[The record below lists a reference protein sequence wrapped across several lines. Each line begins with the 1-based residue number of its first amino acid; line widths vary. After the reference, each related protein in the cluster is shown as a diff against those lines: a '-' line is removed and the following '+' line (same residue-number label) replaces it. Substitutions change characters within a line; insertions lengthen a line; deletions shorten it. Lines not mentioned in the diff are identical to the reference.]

1 MPIDDKNQ
9 EFELIMK
16 TSDGDEIL
24 KNSDTVL
31 VRFGPKRNGIVSS
44 WLNGGYNE
52 DLSAVFN
59 HQLSQENIDKYG
71 DGGILDFLNDLSTDF
86 YNDLDLR
93 SDKLSGLITSAD
105 MNSYSIAC
113 EKYRD
118 IEVIAITT
126 AGARV
131 NAVSAGDLASYYEI
145 NADYKYDLEDDE
157 SKDKNNNQNPN
168 KPGTINTIL
177 LINTKLDE
185 SSLLLAEMIAVEA
198 KAVALRDLMVS
209 SNYSN
214 EIATGTGTDGIAIF
228 SNRDSENFTDNV
240 SKHAK
245 IGELI
250 GKVVIDSIKD
260 ALAKLQWLT
269 PTYQLNAL
277 VRLDRFQYNLDDFY
291 NNYLPKYMK
300 MEDENDKR
308 EFILSLIGISK
319 NPELVSYVSLIIHLL
334 DQYRYGLLSKKT
346 VLKASNSILENQLN
360 NDEWLSMKLLL
371 DYIIKNQLDWFSKHI
386 FHFLF
391 LFYLF
396 FITCL
401 IFFQIWFI

>member
-71 DGGILDFLNDLSTDF
+71 DGGILDFLKDLSTDF
-86 YNDLDLR
+86 YNGLDLR

-131 NAVSAGDLASYYEI
+131 NAVSAGDIASYYEI
-145 NADYKYDLEDDE
+145 NADYRYDLEEDE
-157 SKDKNNNQNPN
+157 SNGQNNNQNPN

-209 SNYSN
+209 SNYSD
-214 EIATGTGTDGIAIF
+214 EIATGTGTDGLAIF
-228 SNRDSENFTDNV
+228 SNMESENFTDNV

-250 GKVVIDSIKD
+250 GKVVIDSIKE

-291 NNYLPKYMK
+291 NNYLPKHMK
-300 MEDENDKR
+300 MEDEDDKR
-308 EFILSLIGISK
+308 EFIASLISISK

-334 DQYRYGLLSKKT
+334 DQYRYCLLSKKT

-360 NDEWLSMKLLL
+360 RIEWQSMKLLL
-371 DYIIKNQLDWFSKHI
+371 DYIIKTQLE
-386 FHFLF
+386 
-391 LFYLF
+391 
-396 FITCL
+396 
-401 IFFQIWFI
+401 

>member
-71 DGGILDFLNDLSTDF
+71 DGGILDFLKDLSTDF
-86 YNDLDLR
+86 YNGLDLR

-131 NAVSAGDLASYYEI
+131 NAVSAGDIASYYEI
-145 NADYKYDLEDDE
+145 NADYRYDLEEDE
-157 SKDKNNNQNPN
+157 SNGQNNNQNPN

-209 SNYSN
+209 SNYSD
-214 EIATGTGTDGIAIF
+214 EIATGTGTDGLAIF
-228 SNRDSENFTDNV
+228 SNMESENFTDNV

-250 GKVVIDSIKD
+250 GKVVIDSIKE

-277 VRLDRFQYNLDDFY
+277 VRLDRFQYNLDEFY
-291 NNYLPKYMK
+291 NDYLPKHMK
-300 MEDENDKR
+300 MDEEDDKR
-308 EFILSLIGISK
+308 KFIASLIRISK

-346 VLKASNSILENQLN
+346 VLKASNSILDNQLN
-360 NDEWLSMKLLL
+360 SDEWQSMKLLL
-371 DYIIKNQLDWFSKHI
+371 DYIIKTQLE
-386 FHFLF
+386 
-391 LFYLF
+391 
-396 FITCL
+396 
-401 IFFQIWFI
+401 

>member
-31 VRFGPKRNGIVSS
+31 VRFGPKRNGIVSF

-71 DGGILDFLNDLSTDF
+71 DGGILDFLKDLSTDF
-86 YNDLDLR
+86 YNGLDLR

-145 NADYKYDLEDDE
+145 NADYRYDLEEDE
-157 SKDKNNNQNPN
+157 SNGQNNNQNPN

-209 SNYSN
+209 SNYSD
-214 EIATGTGTDGIAIF
+214 EIATGTGTDGLAIF
-228 SNRDSENFTDNV
+228 SNMESENFTDNV

-250 GKVVIDSIKD
+250 GKVVIDSIKE

-291 NNYLPKYMK
+291 NNYLPKHMK
-300 MEDENDKR
+300 MEDEDDKR
-308 EFILSLIGISK
+308 EFIASLISISK

-334 DQYRYGLLSKKT
+334 DQYRYCLLSKKT

-360 NDEWLSMKLLL
+360 RIEWQSMKLLL
-371 DYIIKNQLDWFSKHI
+371 DYIINAQLE
-386 FHFLF
+386 
-391 LFYLF
+391 
-396 FITCL
+396 
-401 IFFQIWFI
+401 

>member
-71 DGGILDFLNDLSTDF
+71 DGGILDFLKDLSTDF
-86 YNDLDLR
+86 YNGLDLR

-145 NADYKYDLEDDE
+145 NADYRYDLEEDE
-157 SKDKNNNQNPN
+157 SNGQNNNQNLN

-198 KAVALRDLMVS
+198 KSVALRDLMVS
-209 SNYSN
+209 SNYSD

-228 SNRDSENFTDNV
+228 SNMESENFTDNV

-250 GKVVIDSIKD
+250 GKVVIDSIKE

-291 NNYLPKYMK
+291 NNYLPKHMK
-300 MEDENDKR
+300 MEDEDDKR
-308 EFILSLIGISK
+308 EFIASLISISK

-334 DQYRYGLLSKKT
+334 DQYRYCLLSKKT

-360 NDEWLSMKLLL
+360 RIEWQSMKLLL
-371 DYIIKNQLDWFSKHI
+371 DYIINAQLE
-386 FHFLF
+386 
-391 LFYLF
+391 
-396 FITCL
+396 
-401 IFFQIWFI
+401 

>member
-71 DGGILDFLNDLSTDF
+71 DGGILDFLKDLSTDF
-86 YNDLDLR
+86 YNGLDLR

-131 NAVSAGDLASYYEI
+131 NAVSAGDIASYYEI
-145 NADYKYDLEDDE
+145 NADYRYDLEEDE
-157 SKDKNNNQNPN
+157 SNGQNNNQNPN

-209 SNYSN
+209 SNYSD
-214 EIATGTGTDGIAIF
+214 EIATGTGTDGLAIF
-228 SNRDSENFTDNV
+228 SNMESENFTDNV

-250 GKVVIDSIKD
+250 GKVVIDSIKE

-277 VRLDRFQYNLDDFY
+277 VRLDRFQYNLDEFY
-291 NNYLPKYMK
+291 NDYLPKHMK
-300 MEDENDKR
+300 MDEEDDKR
-308 EFILSLIGISK
+308 KFIVSLIRISK

-334 DQYRYGLLSKKT
+334 DQHRYGLLSKKT
-346 VLKASNSILENQLN
+346 VLKASNSILDNQLN
-360 NDEWLSMKLLL
+360 SDEWRSMKLLL
-371 DYIIKNQLDWFSKHI
+371 DYIIKTQLE
-386 FHFLF
+386 
-391 LFYLF
+391 
-396 FITCL
+396 
-401 IFFQIWFI
+401 

>member
-1 MPIDDKNQ
+1 MSIDDKNQ

-31 VRFGPKRNGIVSS
+31 VKFGPERNGIITS

-71 DGGILDFLNDLSTDF
+71 DGGILDFLKDLSSDLC
-86 YNDLDLR
+86 NDLDLR

-113 EKYRD
+113 ERYRD

-145 NADYKYDLEDDE
+145 NADYRYDLDEDSD
-157 SKDKNNNQNPN
+157 NNQNPN

-228 SNRDSENFTDNV
+228 SNMDSENFTDNV

-291 NNYLPKYMK
+291 NNYLPKHVK
-300 MEDENDKR
+300 IDDEEDKR
-308 EFILSLIGISK
+308 KFILSLIGISK

-371 DYIIKNQLDWFSKHI
+371 DYIIKNQLD
-386 FHFLF
+386 
-391 LFYLF
+391 
-396 FITCL
+396 
-401 IFFQIWFI
+401 

>member
-1 MPIDDKNQ
+1 MSIDDKNQ

-31 VRFGPKRNGIVSS
+31 VKFGPERNGIITS
-44 WLNGGYNE
+44 WLNGG
-52 DLSAVFN
+52 
-59 HQLSQENIDKYG
+59 KYG
-71 DGGILDFLNDLSTDF
+71 DGGILDFLKDLSSDLC
-86 YNDLDLR
+86 NDLDLR

-113 EKYRD
+113 ERYRD

-145 NADYKYDLEDDE
+145 NADYRYDLDEDSD
-157 SKDKNNNQNPN
+157 NNQNPN

-228 SNRDSENFTDNV
+228 SNMDSENFTDNV

-291 NNYLPKYMK
+291 NNYLPKHMK

-360 NDEWLSMKLLL
+360 NDECLSMKLLL
-371 DYIIKNQLDWFSKHI
+371 DYIIKNQLD
-386 FHFLF
+386 
-391 LFYLF
+391 
-396 FITCL
+396 
-401 IFFQIWFI
+401 

>member
-1 MPIDDKNQ
+1 MSIDDKNQ

-113 EKYRD
+113 EKYRG

-131 NAVSAGDLASYYEI
+131 NAVSAGDIASYYEI
-145 NADYKYDLEDDE
+145 NADYRYDLEDDE
-157 SKDKNNNQNPN
+157 SNGQNNNQNPN

-228 SNRDSENFTDNV
+228 SNMDSENFTDNV

-291 NNYLPKYMK
+291 NDYLPSHMK
-300 MEDENDKR
+300 MEDEDDKR
-308 EFILSLIGISK
+308 KFIVSLISISK

-346 VLKASNSILENQLN
+346 VLKASTSILDNQLN
-360 NDEWLSMKLLL
+360 SDEWQSMKLLL
-371 DYIIKNQLDWFSKHI
+371 DYIIKTQLE
-386 FHFLF
+386 
-391 LFYLF
+391 
-396 FITCL
+396 
-401 IFFQIWFI
+401 

>member
-71 DGGILDFLNDLSTDF
+71 DGGILDFLKDLSTDF
-86 YNDLDLR
+86 YNGLDLR

-145 NADYKYDLEDDE
+145 NADYRYDLEEDE
-157 SKDKNNNQNPN
+157 SNGQNNNQNPN

-198 KAVALRDLMVS
+198 KSVALRDLMVS
-209 SNYSN
+209 SNYSD
-214 EIATGTGTDGIAIF
+214 EIATGTGTDGLAIF
-228 SNRDSENFTDNV
+228 SNMESENFTDNV

-250 GKVVIDSIKD
+250 GKVVIDSIKE

-291 NNYLPKYMK
+291 NNYLPKHMK
-300 MEDENDKR
+300 MEDEDDKR
-308 EFILSLIGISK
+308 EFIASLISISK

-334 DQYRYGLLSKKT
+334 DQYRYCLLSKKT

-360 NDEWLSMKLLL
+360 RIEWQSMKLLL
-371 DYIIKNQLDWFSKHI
+371 DYIINAQLE
-386 FHFLF
+386 
-391 LFYLF
+391 
-396 FITCL
+396 
-401 IFFQIWFI
+401 

>member
-1 MPIDDKNQ
+1 M
-9 EFELIMK
+9 
-16 TSDGDEIL
+16 
-24 KNSDTVL
+24 
-31 VRFGPKRNGIVSS
+31 
-44 WLNGGYNE
+44 
-52 DLSAVFN
+52 
-59 HQLSQENIDKYG
+59 QL
-71 DGGILDFLNDLSTDF
+71 
-86 YNDLDLR
+86 
-93 SDKLSGLITSAD
+93 
-105 MNSYSIAC
+105 
-113 EKYRD
+113 YRD
-118 IEVIAITT
+118 IEVLAITT

-145 NADYKYDLEDDE
+145 NADYRYDLEDDE
-157 SKDKNNNQNPN
+157 NNNQNNDQSNIKNPN

-228 SNRDSENFTDNV
+228 SNLKSENFTDNV

-291 NNYLPKYMK
+291 NDYLPKHVK
-300 MEDENDKR
+300 MEDEDDKR
-308 EFILSLIGISK
+308 KFILSLIRISK

-346 VLKASNSILENQLN
+346 VLKASNSILENQLDI
-360 NDEWLSMKLLL
+360 DEWLSMKLLL
-371 DYIIKNQLDWFSKHI
+371 DYVIKTQLE
-386 FHFLF
+386 
-391 LFYLF
+391 
-396 FITCL
+396 
-401 IFFQIWFI
+401 

>member
-1 MPIDDKNQ
+1 MSTDDLNQ
-9 EFELIMK
+9 EFKLLLK

-24 KNSDTVL
+24 KNSDTIL

-59 HQLSQENIDKYG
+59 HQLSQANIDKYCE
-71 DGGILDFLNDLSTDF
+71 GGILNFLIYLSDVF

-105 MNSYSIAC
+105 MNHYSIVS

-131 NAVSAGDLASYYEI
+131 NAVSAGDEASYYEI
-145 NADYKYDLEDDE
+145 NAEYSYDCDDN
-157 SKDKNNNQNPN
+157 SHINKDPN
-168 KPGTINTIL
+168 KPGTINNII

-228 SNRDSENFTDNV
+228 SNMDSVDFTDNV

-250 GKVVIDSIKD
+250 AKAVIKSIKES
-260 ALAKLQWLT
+260 LGSLQWLT
-269 PTYQLNAL
+269 PSYQMNAL
-277 VRLDRFQYNLDDFY
+277 VRLDRYQNTLDDFY
-291 NNYLPKYMK
+291 ENYLPEHIK
-300 MEDENDKR
+300 MEDEDDKR
-308 EFILSLIGISK
+308 EFILSLIKTSK
-319 NPELVSYVSLIIHLL
+319 NPELVANVSLILHLL
-334 DQYRYGLLSKKT
+334 DQYRAGLLSKKT
-346 VLKASNSILENQLN
+346 VLKVSDSIMENQLDN
-360 NDEWLSMKLLL
+360 EEFHSMKLLL
-371 DYIIKNQLDWFSKHI
+371 GYVIKTQLD
-386 FHFLF
+386 
-391 LFYLF
+391 
-396 FITCL
+396 
-401 IFFQIWFI
+401 

>member
-1 MPIDDKNQ
+1 MSIDDKNQ

-31 VRFGPKRNGIVSS
+31 VKFGPERNGIITS

-71 DGGILDFLNDLSTDF
+71 DGGILDFLKDLSSDLC
-86 YNDLDLR
+86 NDLDLR

-113 EKYRD
+113 ERYRD

-145 NADYKYDLEDDE
+145 NADYRYDLDEDSD
-157 SKDKNNNQNPN
+157 NNQNPN

-228 SNRDSENFTDNV
+228 SNMDSENFTDNV

-250 GKVVIDSIKD
+250 GKVVID
-260 ALAKLQWLT
+260 QWLT

-291 NNYLPKYMK
+291 NNYLPKHMK

-360 NDEWLSMKLLL
+360 NDECLSMKLLL
-371 DYIIKNQLDWFSKHI
+371 DYIIKNQLD
-386 FHFLF
+386 
-391 LFYLF
+391 
-396 FITCL
+396 
-401 IFFQIWFI
+401 

>member
-1 MPIDDKNQ
+1 MSIDDKNQ

-16 TSDGDEIL
+16 TSDSDEIL

-71 DGGILDFLNDLSTDF
+71 DGGILDFLKDLAADF
-86 YNDLDLR
+86 YENLDLR

-113 EKYRD
+113 ERYRD
-118 IEVIAITT
+118 IEVLAITT

-145 NADYKYDLEDDE
+145 NADYRYDLEDDE
-157 SKDKNNNQNPN
+157 NNNQNNDQSNIKNPN

-228 SNRDSENFTDNV
+228 SNLDSVNFTDNV

-291 NNYLPKYMK
+291 SNYLPSHMK
-300 MEDENDKR
+300 MENEEDKR
-308 EFILSLIGISK
+308 KFIVSLISISK

-346 VLKASNSILENQLN
+346 VLKVSNSILDNQLDK
-360 NDEWLSMKLLL
+360 DEWISMKLLL
-371 DYIIKNQLDWFSKHI
+371 DYIIKTQLD
-386 FHFLF
+386 
-391 LFYLF
+391 
-396 FITCL
+396 
-401 IFFQIWFI
+401 

>member
-1 MPIDDKNQ
+1 MSIDDKNQ
-9 EFELIMK
+9 EFELIRK

-31 VRFGPKRNGIVSS
+31 VKFGPKRNGIVSS

-71 DGGILDFLNDLSTDF
+71 DGGILDFLKDLSADF
-86 YNDLDLR
+86 YNDLNLR

-113 EKYRD
+113 EKFRD

-131 NAVSAGDLASYYEI
+131 NAVSAGDIASYYEI
-145 NADYKYDLEDDE
+145 NADYRYDLEEDE
-157 SKDKNNNQNPN
+157 NGQNNNQNPN

-228 SNRDSENFTDNV
+228 SNMDSENFTDNV

-250 GKVVIDSIKD
+250 GKVVIDSIKE

-291 NNYLPKYMK
+291 NNYLPSHMK
-300 MEDENDKR
+300 MDDEDDKR
-308 EFILSLIGISK
+308 KFIVSLISISK

-346 VLKASNSILENQLN
+346 VLKASNSILDNQLN
-360 NDEWLSMKLLL
+360 RNEWQSMKLLL
-371 DYIIKNQLDWFSKHI
+371 DYIIKTQLE
-386 FHFLF
+386 
-391 LFYLF
+391 
-396 FITCL
+396 
-401 IFFQIWFI
+401 

>member
-1 MPIDDKNQ
+1 MSIDDKNQ

-31 VRFGPKRNGIVSS
+31 VKFGPERNGIISS

-71 DGGILDFLNDLSTDF
+71 DGGILDFLKDLAADF
-86 YNDLDLR
+86 YENLDLR

-105 MNSYSIAC
+105 MNSYSIAS
-113 EKYRD
+113 ERYRD

-145 NADYKYDLEDDE
+145 NADYRYDLEDDE
-157 SKDKNNNQNPN
+157 NNYQNNNQSNIKNPN

-228 SNRDSENFTDNV
+228 SNMDSENFTDNV

-291 NNYLPKYMK
+291 NNYLPKHVK
-300 MEDENDKR
+300 MEDEDDKR

-371 DYIIKNQLDWFSKHI
+371 DYIIKNQLD
-386 FHFLF
+386 
-391 LFYLF
+391 
-396 FITCL
+396 
-401 IFFQIWFI
+401 

>member
-1 MPIDDKNQ
+1 MSIDDKNH

-31 VRFGPKRNGIVSS
+31 VRFGPKRNGIVTS

-52 DLSAVFN
+52 NLSAVFN
-59 HQLSQENIDKYG
+59 HQLSQKNIDKYG
-71 DGGILDFLNDLSTDF
+71 DGGILDFLKDLSTDF

-131 NAVSAGDLASYYEI
+131 NAVSAGDLSSYYEI
-145 NADYKYDLEDDE
+145 NADYRYDLEEDE
-157 SKDKNNNQNPN
+157 NNNQNNNQRNNQNPN

-228 SNRDSENFTDNV
+228 ANLDSENFTDNV

-250 GKVVIDSIKD
+250 GKVVIDSIKE

-269 PTYQLNAL
+269 PSYQLNAL

-291 NNYLPKYMK
+291 NDYLPSHMK
-300 MEDENDKR
+300 MDGEEDKR
-308 EFILSLIGISK
+308 EFIVSLIRISK

-346 VLKASNSILENQLN
+346 VLKASNSILGNQLDK
-360 NDEWLSMKLLL
+360 DEWISMKLLL
-371 DYIIKNQLDWFSKHI
+371 DYIIKTQLDWF
-386 FHFLF
+386 
-391 LFYLF
+391 
-396 FITCL
+396 
-401 IFFQIWFI
+401 

>member
-1 MPIDDKNQ
+1 M
-9 EFELIMK
+9 
-16 TSDGDEIL
+16 
-24 KNSDTVL
+24 
-31 VRFGPKRNGIVSS
+31 
-44 WLNGGYNE
+44 
-52 DLSAVFN
+52 
-59 HQLSQENIDKYG
+59 SQENIDEYG
-71 DGGILDFLNDLSTDF
+71 DGGILDFLKDLSSDIC
-86 YNDLDLR
+86 NDLDLR

-113 EKYRD
+113 ERYREL
-118 IEVIAITT
+118 EVIAITT

-145 NADYKYDLEDDE
+145 NADYRYDLDEDSD
-157 SKDKNNNQNPN
+157 NNQNPN

-228 SNRDSENFTDNV
+228 SNLESENFTDNV

-291 NNYLPKYMK
+291 NNYLPKHVK
-300 MEDENDKR
+300 IDDEEDKR

-346 VLKASNSILENQLN
+346 VLKASNSILDNQLDR
-360 NDEWLSMKLLL
+360 DEWQSMKLLL
-371 DYIIKNQLDWFSKHI
+371 DYIIKTQLE
-386 FHFLF
+386 
-391 LFYLF
+391 
-396 FITCL
+396 
-401 IFFQIWFI
+401 

>member
-71 DGGILDFLNDLSTDF
+71 DGGILDFLKDLSTDF
-86 YNDLDLR
+86 YNGLDLR

-145 NADYKYDLEDDE
+145 NADYRYDLEEDE
-157 SKDKNNNQNPN
+157 SNGQNNNQNPN

-209 SNYSN
+209 SNYSD
-214 EIATGTGTDGIAIF
+214 EIATGTGTDGLAIF
-228 SNRDSENFTDNV
+228 SNMESENFTDNV

-250 GKVVIDSIKD
+250 GKVVIDSIKE

-277 VRLDRFQYNLDDFY
+277 VRLDRFQYNLDEFY
-291 NNYLPKYMK
+291 NDYLPKHMK
-300 MEDENDKR
+300 MDEEDDKR
-308 EFILSLIGISK
+308 KFIVSLIRISK

-346 VLKASNSILENQLN
+346 VLKASNSILDNQLN
-360 NDEWLSMKLLL
+360 SDEWQSMKLLL
-371 DYIIKNQLDWFSKHI
+371 DYIIKTQLE
-386 FHFLF
+386 
-391 LFYLF
+391 
-396 FITCL
+396 
-401 IFFQIWFI
+401 

>member
-1 MPIDDKNQ
+1 MSIDDKNN
-9 EFELIMK
+9 EFELIIK

-31 VRFGPKRNGIVSS
+31 VKFGPKRNGIVSS

-71 DGGILDFLNDLSTDF
+71 DGGILDFLNDLSADF
-86 YNDLDLR
+86 FNDLDLR
-93 SDKLSGLITSAD
+93 SDMLSGLITSAD

-113 EKYRD
+113 ENYRD

-145 NADYKYDLEDDE
+145 NADYRYDLNDAE
-157 SKDKNNNQNPN
+157 SINQNSNQSNNQNFNQNPN

-177 LINTKLDE
+177 LINTRLDE

-228 SNRDSENFTDNV
+228 SNMDSENFTDNV

-291 NNYLPKYMK
+291 NNYLPNHIK
-300 MEDENDKR
+300 MDAEDDKR
-308 EFILSLIGISK
+308 EFIVSLIEVSK

-334 DQYRYGLLSKKT
+334 DQYKSGLLSKKT

-360 NDEWLSMKLLL
+360 KDEWLSMKLLL
-371 DYIIKNQLDWFSKHI
+371 DYIIKTQLE
-386 FHFLF
+386 
-391 LFYLF
+391 
-396 FITCL
+396 
-401 IFFQIWFI
+401 

>member
-71 DGGILDFLNDLSTDF
+71 DGGILDFLKDLSTDF
-86 YNDLDLR
+86 YNGLDLR

-131 NAVSAGDLASYYEI
+131 NAVSAGDIASYYEI
-145 NADYKYDLEDDE
+145 NADYRYDLEEDE
-157 SKDKNNNQNPN
+157 SNGQNNNQNPN

-209 SNYSN
+209 SNYSD
-214 EIATGTGTDGIAIF
+214 EIATGTGTDGLAIF
-228 SNRDSENFTDNV
+228 SNMESENFTDNV

-245 IGELI
+245 IGELM
-250 GKVVIDSIKD
+250 GKVVIDSIKE

-291 NNYLPKYMK
+291 NNYLPKHMK
-300 MEDENDKR
+300 MEDEDDKR
-308 EFILSLIGISK
+308 EFIASLISISK

-334 DQYRYGLLSKKT
+334 DQYRYCLLSKKT

-360 NDEWLSMKLLL
+360 RIEWQSMKLLL
-371 DYIIKNQLDWFSKHI
+371 DYIINAQLE
-386 FHFLF
+386 
-391 LFYLF
+391 
-396 FITCL
+396 
-401 IFFQIWFI
+401 

>member
-71 DGGILDFLNDLSTDF
+71 DGGILDFLKDLSTDF
-86 YNDLDLR
+86 YNGLDLR

-131 NAVSAGDLASYYEI
+131 NAVSAGDIASYYEI
-145 NADYKYDLEDDE
+145 NADYRYDLEEDE
-157 SKDKNNNQNPN
+157 SNGQNNNQNPN

-198 KAVALRDLMVS
+198 KSVALRDLMVS
-209 SNYSN
+209 SNYSD

-228 SNRDSENFTDNV
+228 SNMESENFTDNV

-250 GKVVIDSIKD
+250 GKVVIDSIKE

-277 VRLDRFQYNLDDFY
+277 VRLDRFQYHLDDFY
-291 NNYLPKYMK
+291 NNYLPKHMK
-300 MEDENDKR
+300 MEDEDDKR
-308 EFILSLIGISK
+308 EFIASLISISK

-334 DQYRYGLLSKKT
+334 DQYRYCLLSKKT
-346 VLKASNSILENQLN
+346 VLKASNSILDNQLN
-360 NDEWLSMKLLL
+360 SDEWQSMKLLL
-371 DYIIKNQLDWFSKHI
+371 DYIIKTQLE
-386 FHFLF
+386 
-391 LFYLF
+391 
-396 FITCL
+396 
-401 IFFQIWFI
+401 

>member
-1 MPIDDKNQ
+1 MPFDDKNQ
-9 EFELIMK
+9 EFELIRK

-71 DGGILDFLNDLSTDF
+71 DGGILDFLKDLAADF
-86 YNDLDLR
+86 YENLDLR

-113 EKYRD
+113 ERYRD
-118 IEVIAITT
+118 IEVLAITT

-145 NADYKYDLEDDE
+145 NADYRYDLEDDE
-157 SKDKNNNQNPN
+157 NNNQNNDQSNIKNPN

-228 SNRDSENFTDNV
+228 SNLDSVNFTDNV

-291 NNYLPKYMK
+291 SNYLPSHMK
-300 MEDENDKR
+300 MENEEDKR
-308 EFILSLIGISK
+308 KFIVSLISISK

-346 VLKASNSILENQLN
+346 VLKVSNSIFDNQLDK
-360 NDEWLSMKLLL
+360 DEWISMKLLL
-371 DYIIKNQLDWFSKHI
+371 DYIIKTQLD
-386 FHFLF
+386 
-391 LFYLF
+391 
-396 FITCL
+396 
-401 IFFQIWFI
+401 